1 MNYQRLKTNKK
12 IKRPTAPILQRIFR
26 VGMVQLAMRRPITM
40 VVLCIAL
47 ALGAIASLFNMQYD
61 IFPDLGTPQIFVVEP
76 YGGLSPSQVE
86 SFLTYNFESQFFYVN
101 GIEHIES
108 KSIAQTSII
117 KLRFY
122 PGTNMASAMAEVVAY
137 SSRALKNMPAGTL
150 PPLILRFDSGSLP
163 VGDLVFSSPNRGLG
177 DIEDYALNYVRPLL
191 ATLPGILAPNPFGSS
206 PGPLSSTWTQK
217 N

>member
-1 MNYQRLKTNKK
+1 MTYQRVKTDKKTNQTLK
-12 IKRPTAPILQRIFR
+12 PNLQRIFR
-26 VGMVQLAMRRPITM
+26 VGMVQLAMRRPITIM
-40 VVLCIAL
+40 VLCVAL
-47 ALGAIASLFNMQYD
+47 ALGAVASLFNMQYD

-122 PGTNMASAMAEVVAY
+122 PGTNMAAAMAEVVAY
-137 SSRALKNMPAGTL
+137 SSRALKNMPAGT
-150 PPLILRFDSGSLP
+150 
-163 VGDLVFSSPNRGLG
+163 
-177 DIEDYALNYVRPLL
+177 
-191 ATLPGILAPNPFGSS
+191 
-206 PGPLSSTWTQK
+206 
-217 N
+217 